1 LSGQSIRSSQ
11 RFVQAHFVE
20 DNDSPVLKRIPMT
33 DLPLKVWT
41 DYTGQDIAEYAVML
55 AVILVLVVG
64 TTRLVGSNAN
74 KAFSS
79 VASSIHSG
87 NSSCLENQHRHMR
100 CTLLTLL
107 SLVLAGCYHQ
117 KPSTLPDI
125 LIPKECVNH
134 DVVLKQCDT
143 RSNPPRCKQSVIDY
157 KAGCEQ
163 VVVKQ

>member
-1 LSGQSIRSSQ
+1 
-11 RFVQAHFVE
+11 
-20 DNDSPVLKRIPMT
+20 
-33 DLPLKVWT
+33 
-41 DYTGQDIAEYAVML
+41 
-55 AVILVLVVG
+55 
-64 TTRLVGSNAN
+64 
-74 KAFSS
+74 
-79 VASSIHSG
+79 
-87 NSSCLENQHRHMR
+87 MR
-100 CTLLTLL
+100 CTLHATNPTY
-107 SLVLAGCYHQ
+107 YHQ